1 MTHVTNLT
9 QRMLMLLLLALLLP
23 ACASSLPTTASVPA
37 AIPPLPGEAR
47 QPKTPSFCYPT
58 CSQGLTRERE
68 SWQSSLTAPTSQDA
82 PAKLP
87 TIR

>member
-1 MTHVTNLT
+1 MTPVTNLT
-9 QRMLMLLLLALLLP
+9 RHRLMLLLLALLLP

-37 AIPPLPGEAR
+37 VVPPLPGEAR

-58 CSQGLTRERE
+58 CSQGLTRERGI
-68 SWQSSLTAPTSQDA
+68 WQSSLTAPTSQDA

>member
-1 MTHVTNLT
+1 MTPDPNWL

-47 QPKTPSFCYPT
+47 QPKTPSFCFPT

>member
-1 MTHVTNLT
+1 MTPEPNWT

-23 ACASSLPTTASVPA
+23 ACASNSPTTVSVPA
-37 AIPPLPGEAR
+37 AVPPLPGEAR

-58 CSQGLTRERE
+58 CSAGLTSERA

>member
-1 MTHVTNLT
+1 MTPDPNWM
-9 QRMLMLLLLALLLP
+9 QRMTMLLLLALLLP
-23 ACASSLPTTASVPA
+23 ACASNLPTSASAPA
-37 AIPPLPGEAR
+37 AVPPLPGEAR

-68 SWQSSLTAPTSQDA
+68 SWQSSLTAPTSQGA

-87 TIR
+87 MIR

>member
-9 QRMLMLLLLALLLP
+9 RHRLMLLLLALLLP
-23 ACASSLPTTASVPA
+23 ACASNFPTSASVPA

-68 SWQSSLTAPTSQDA
+68 SWRSSLTAPTSQDA

>member
-1 MTHVTNLT
+1 MTPVTNLT
-9 QRMLMLLLLALLLP
+9 WHRLMLLLLALLLP
-23 ACASSLPTTASVPA
+23 ACASNLPTSASVPA

-47 QPKTPSFCYPT
+47 QPKTPSFCFPT
-58 CSQGLTRERE
+58 CSQGLTRARE
-68 SWQSSLTAPTSQDA
+68 IWQSSLTAPTSQDA

>member
-1 MTHVTNLT
+1 MKPDHNWK
-9 QRMLMLLLLALLLP
+9 RPMLMLPLLAAVLT
-23 ACASSLPTTASVPA
+23 ACASSLPTTVPEPA

-58 CSQGLTRERE
+58 CSQGLTRERG
-68 SWQSSLTAPTSQDA
+68 SWQSSLTAPISQDV

>member
-1 MTHVTNLT
+1 MTPDPNWT

-47 QPKTPSFCYPT
+47 QPKTPSFCFPT

-68 SWQSSLTAPTSQDA
+68 RWQSSLTAPISQDV

>member
-1 MTHVTNLT
+1 MTPVTNWT

-23 ACASSLPTTASVPA
+23 ACASNSPTTASVPA

-58 CSQGLTRERE
+58 CSQGLTRERGI
-68 SWQSSLTAPTSQDA
+68 WRSSLTAPTSQDA

>member
-1 MTHVTNLT
+1 MTPVTNWM

>member
-1 MTHVTNLT
+1 MTHDPNLQT
-9 QRMLMLLLLALLLP
+9 RMLMLLLLVMLLP
-23 ACASSLPTTASVPA
+23 ACASNSPTTASVPA

-58 CSQGLTRERE
+58 CSAGLTRERE
-68 SWQSSLTAPTSQDA
+68 SWQSSLTAPTLQDA

>member
-1 MTHVTNLT
+1 MTPDPNWT
-9 QRMLMLLLLALLLP
+9 QRMLMLILLALLLP

-68 SWQSSLTAPTSQDA
+68 SWQSSLTAPTSQDV

>member
-1 MTHVTNLT
+1 MMPDPNWM
-9 QRMLMLLLLALLLP
+9 QRMLMLLLLALLLT
-23 ACASSLPTTASVPA
+23 ACASSLPTTAPEPA

-58 CSQGLTRERE
+58 CSQGLTRERG
-68 SWQSSLTAPTSQDA
+68 SWQSSLTDPTSQVE

>member
-1 MTHVTNLT
+1 MTPVTNLT

-37 AIPPLPGEAR
+37 AVPPLPGEAR
-47 QPKTPSFCYPT
+47 QPKTPSI
-58 CSQGLTRERE
+58 CSPSCSHGLTIERE
-68 SWQSSLTAPTSQDA
+68 NWQNLLTEHTLQGA

>member
-1 MTHVTNLT
+1 MTRVTNWM

-23 ACASSLPTTASVPA
+23 ACASNLPNSASVPA

>member
-1 MTHVTNLT
+1 MTPDPNWT

-37 AIPPLPGEAR
+37 AVPPLPGEAR
-47 QPKTPSFCYPT
+47 QPKTPSFCFPT
-58 CSQGLTRERE
+58 CSQWLTRERE
-68 SWQSSLTAPTSQDA
+68 SWQSSLTAPTSQGA

>member
-1 MTHVTNLT
+1 MTPVTNWM

-37 AIPPLPGEAR
+37 AVPPLPGEAR

-68 SWQSSLTAPTSQDA
+68 SWQSSLTAPISQDA

>member
-1 MTHVTNLT
+1 MTPDSNWTP
-9 QRMLMLLLLALLLP
+9 RMLTLLLLALLLP
-23 ACASSLPTTASVPA
+23 ACASNSPTTVPA
-37 AIPPLPGEAR
+37 TPAVPPLPGEAR
-47 QPKTPSFCYPT
+47 QPKTPSFCYPN

-68 SWQSSLTAPTSQDA
+68 SWRSSLTAPTSQDA

>member
-1 MTHVTNLT
+1 MTPDPNWT

-23 ACASSLPTTASVPA
+23 ACASNLPTTASVPA

-68 SWQSSLTAPTSQDA
+68 SWQSSLTAPTSQGA

>member
-1 MTHVTNLT
+1 MTPDPNWM
-9 QRMLMLLLLALLLP
+9 QRMLMLPLLATLLP
-23 ACASSLPTTASVPA
+23 ACASNLPTTASVPA
-37 AIPPLPGEAR
+37 AIPPLPVEAR

-58 CSQGLTRERE
+58 CSVGLTRERE
-68 SWQSSLTAPTSQDA
+68 SWQSSLTAPTSQDM

>member
-1 MTHVTNLT
+1 MTPDQNWM

-23 ACASSLPTTASVPA
+23 ACASNLPTTASVPA

-47 QPKTPSFCYPT
+47 QPKTPSFCYPN

-68 SWQSSLTAPTSQDA
+68 SWRSSLTAPTSQDV

>member
-9 QRMLMLLLLALLLP
+9 RHKLMLLLLALLLP
-23 ACASSLPTTASVPA
+23 ACASNLPTSASVPA

-47 QPKTPSFCYPT
+47 QPKTPSFCFPT

-68 SWQSSLTAPTSQDA
+68 SWQSLLTERTLQGA

>member
-1 MTHVTNLT
+1 MTPVTNLT
-9 QRMLMLLLLALLLP
+9 RHRLMLLLLALLLP
-23 ACASSLPTTASVPA
+23 ACASNLPTTASVPA

-47 QPKTPSFCYPT
+47 QPKTPYFCYPT

-68 SWQSSLTAPTSQDA
+68 SWQSLLTAPTSQDA

>member
-1 MTHVTNLT
+1 MTPVTNLT
-9 QRMLMLLLLALLLP
+9 RHRLMLLLLALLLP

-37 AIPPLPGEAR
+37 AVPPLPGEAR

-68 SWQSSLTAPTSQDA
+68 SWQSSLTAPTSQGA